1 MEPNLVSY
9 SPILHRPPLR
19 WPNGARVAVWVVPNI
34 EHYEYMPKFVRTRD
48 PWPRSPHP
56 DILGYSQ
63 RDYGNRVG
71 LWRLFE
77 VTDALNI
84 RCTVSLNMAVLE
96 HFPEILGAMEA
107 RGWEYMSHGIY
118 NTRYHW
124 NVSREEERASM
135 EESKDIHLRLTGRR
149 LRGWFSPAITNTLD
163 TFDLAAEC
171 GYDYTADLYHDDQPF
186 PLNVKS
192 GKLISMPYS
201 VDINDV
207 ILHRRGLEV
216 DDFARQIRD
225 YFDTVYEEGAEQ
237 GRVMCIALHP

>member
-1 MEPNLVSY
+1 MEPNLVPY

-19 WPNGARVAVWVVPNI
+19 WPNGARVALWVVPNI
-34 EHYEYMPKFVRTRD
+34 EHYEYLPKFVRTRD

-56 DILGYSQ
+56 DVLGYSQ

-77 VTDALNI
+77 VTDALGI

-124 NVSREEERASM
+124 ISRATRNARRWRRARTSTCA
-135 EESKDIHLRLTGRR
+135 SPDGGCAAGSVRR
-149 LRGWFSPAITNTLD
+149 SPTRSTRSSSPPNAATTTRPICITT
-163 TFDLAAEC
+163 T
-171 GYDYTADLYHDDQPF
+171 
-186 PLNVKS
+186 S
-192 GKLISMPYS
+192 RS
-201 VDINDV
+201 
-207 ILHRRGLEV
+207 R
-216 DDFARQIRD
+216 
-225 YFDTVYEEGAEQ
+225 
-237 GRVMCIALHP
+237 